1 MRAIQ
6 GHLLTLLYCHV
17 HIVKAILLNGWRGT
31 RNVTHAKYATMGKN
45 ETDIAAQLLLRITT
59 YEKEIEE
66 LQARIVNYETVLH
79 KMKKKKLSG
88 FSSLEIIRL
97 LILRILHIQ

>member
-1 MRAIQ
+1 MRPLV
-6 GHLLTLLYCHV
+6 LLFCHV
-17 HIVKAILLNGWRGT
+17 HIVKVILSNVCRGI

-45 ETDIAAQLLLRITT
+45 EENIAAQLLLRITT
-59 YEKEIEE
+59 YEKKIEE
-66 LQARIVNYETVLH
+66 LQARIVNYETMLH
-79 KMKKKKLSG
+79 KIKKKKLSG